1 MATAA
6 VAARATARRSSAWSS
21 STSAAGDPRRPDE
34 RGAAQAVSG
43 AKLLRSIML
52 DSRLE
57 LYGAYGKVMNCN
69 GGGSCGTCIVQ
80 ILEGQE
86 LLNERTDTELRK
98 LNKKPESWR
107 LACQTIVGDKSNSGK
122 VVVQQLPQQIK

>member
-1 MATAA
+1 
-6 VAARATARRSSAWSS
+6 
-21 STSAAGDPRRPDE
+21 
-34 RGAAQAVSG
+34 
-43 AKLLRSIML
+43 ML
-52 DSRLE
+52 ESRLE

-69 GGGSCGTCIVQ
+69 SGGSCGTCIVQ

-98 LNKKPESWR
+98 LNKKPEAWR

-122 VVVQQLPQQIK
+122 VGGTIDALSRW